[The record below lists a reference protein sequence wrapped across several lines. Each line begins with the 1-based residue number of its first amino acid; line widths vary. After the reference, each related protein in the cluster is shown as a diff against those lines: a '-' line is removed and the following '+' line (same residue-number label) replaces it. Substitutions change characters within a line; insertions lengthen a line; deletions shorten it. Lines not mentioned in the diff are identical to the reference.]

1 MRVTHPTTIGLVSDT
16 HGMIRPAVVKALA
29 GCDHILHAGD
39 VGDQQVLTRLEQIAP
54 VVAVRGNMDAGF
66 WSHGLPVRETV
77 EIAGIYFYIL
87 HDLNCLDLDPVASGI
102 HVVVSGHTH
111 QPNLVE
117 HDGVTYVNPGSAGR
131 RRFHYP
137 VSIGMIVIN
146 NGSMS
151 ASLVE
156 IDP

>member
-1 MRVTHPTTIGLVSDT
+1 
-16 HGMIRPAVVKALA
+16 
-29 GCDHILHAGD
+29 
-39 VGDQQVLTRLEQIAP
+39 
-54 VVAVRGNMDAGF
+54 
-66 WSHGLPVRETV
+66 
-77 EIAGIYFYIL
+77 
-87 HDLNCLDLDPVASGI
+87 
-102 HVVVSGHTH
+102 VVVSGHTH